1 MKKKIALLLSVVI
14 ILTSI
19 MAACSKSPTPQSSAQ
34 PTASGVKKITIA
46 AGRSFYQGPTT
57 NIFVHGSTNV
67 WQSLVML
74 NDKMEPEMRL
84 AESVKASQDGLTWTI
99 KLRSGV
105 TFHDDSKLT
114 SDVAILN
121 LDRLYHW
128 NSGSK
133 SYDPAFEN
141 TGEFGK
147 ITKMT
152 KVDDLSFTVTH
163 EKAIPDF
170 DLRLGYENSAMFA
183 AASFD
188 SKKAITTPYGTGPY
202 KYEAYDEKTDTLTLT
217 KFDKYWEGTPKLDK
231 VIFKNISDATT
242 RLSALQSGEIDV
254 ISDVGGILPQQA
266 ATVQSDNKL
275 VMKQRLV
282 STVHYYFMNT
292 NSGKLFSDANM
303 RKALSLSIDRDTIVK
318 KLLKGYGETAKSVLS
333 SAGATWLTDCGYSFD
348 AKQAKELKEKA
359 VGAGEV
365 SCTILLNSSLLGR
378 WPYQDTAAMVQAQ
391 LKEIGVNTQIETVDS
406 ATWSKRLKE
415 GTYDIA
421 PQPFTVSAG
430 EPNYFFVR
438 NVKTGGS
445 NNAARSFGIK
455 DAALDSL
462 IDKVAVEPSKTER
475 QKYYAEIQKLVKEK
489 EYVIPIWYDVTLY
502 AMNKRVQ
509 NFNLDVT
516 FCPDLYDVSVG

>member
-1 MKKKIALLLSVVI
+1 MKKKTALLLSAVI
-14 ILTSI
+14 LFVSI
-19 MAACSKSPTPQSSAQ
+19 MTACSQSPQSSPQ
-34 PTASGVKKITIA
+34 PTASGPKIVTIA
-46 AGRSFYQGPTT
+46 AGRSFYQGPTS
-57 NIFVHGSTNV
+57 NIYVHGSTNV
-67 WQSLVML
+67 WQALVML

-99 KLRSGV
+99 KLRNGV
-105 TFHDDSKLT
+105 TFHDGTKLT
-114 SDVAILN
+114 SDVAIMN

-128 NSGSK
+128 NGGSK

-147 ITKMT
+147 ITKMA

-163 EKAIPDF
+163 EKPIPDF

-188 SKKAITTPYGTGPY
+188 SKKAITKPYGTGPY
-202 KYEAYDEKTDTLTLT
+202 KYESYDEKTETLTLS
-217 KFDKYWEGTPKLDK
+217 KFEKYWEGEPKLDK
-231 VIFKNISDATT
+231 VIFKNIADATT
-242 RLSALQSGEIDV
+242 RLSALQSGEVDV

-266 ATVQSDNKL
+266 ATVLGDNKL

-292 NSGKLFSDANM
+292 NSGKLFSDVSM
-303 RKALSLSIDRDTIVK
+303 RKALSLCIDRDTIVK
-318 KLLKGYGETAKSVLS
+318 KLLKGYGEPAKSVLT
-333 SAGATWLTDCGYSFD
+333 SAGPTWLADCGNVFD
-348 AKQAKELKEKA
+348 PKQAKELKLKA
-359 VGAGEV
+359 VGTGEV

-378 WPYQDTAAMVQAQ
+378 WPYQDTAAMIQAQ
-391 LKEIGVNTQIETVDS
+391 LKEIGVNAQIETVDS
-406 ATWSKRLKE
+406 ATWTKRLKE

-438 NVKTGGS
+438 NLRSGGT
-445 NNAARSFGIK
+445 NNSSRSYGIK

-475 QKYYAEIQKLVKEK
+475 QKYYAEMQKLVKEK
-489 EYVIPIWYDVTLY
+489 EYVIPLWYDVTIY

-516 FCPDLYDVSVG
+516 FCPDLYKVSVG

>member
-1 MKKKIALLLSVVI
+1 MKKKIALLLSLVI
-14 ILTSI
+14 LLACIAS
-19 MAACSKSPTPQSSAQ
+19 ACSNSPAQQSGPQ
-34 PTASGVKKITIA
+34 PTASGSKIITIA

-74 NDKMEPEMRL
+74 NDKMEAEMKL
-84 AESVKASQDGLTWTI
+84 AESAKPSQDGLTWTI
-99 KLRSGV
+99 KLKSGV
-105 TFHDDSKLT
+105 TFHDGAKLT
-114 SDVAILN
+114 SDVAIMN

-147 ITKMT
+147 ITKMA

-170 DLRLGYENSAMFA
+170 DLRLGYENSAMFSP
-183 AASFD
+183 ASFN
-188 SKKAITTPYGTGPY
+188 SKKEITTPYGTGPY
-202 KYEAYDEKTDTLTLT
+202 KYDSYDEKTQTLTLS
-217 KFDKYWEGTPKLDK
+217 KFDKYWEGVPKLDK
-231 VIFKNISDATT
+231 VIFKNIADATT
-242 RLSALQSGEIDV
+242 RLSALQSGEVDV

-266 ATVQSDNKL
+266 STVLGDKNL

-292 NSGKLFSDANM
+292 TSGKLFSDVNM
-303 RKALSLSIDRDTIVK
+303 RRALSLSIDRDTIVK
-318 KLLKGYGETAKSVLS
+318 KLLKGYGEPAKSVLS
-333 SAGATWLTDCGYSFD
+333 SAGSTWLTDCGYVFD
-348 AKQAKELKEKA
+348 AKQAKELKLKA
-359 VGAGEV
+359 IGTGEA

-378 WPYQDTAAMVQAQ
+378 WPYQDTAAMIQAQ
-391 LKEIGVNTQIETVDS
+391 LKEIGVNAQIETVDS
-406 ATWSKRLKE
+406 ATWTKRLKE

-438 NVKTGGS
+438 NVRSGGT
-445 NNAARSFGIK
+445 NNASRSYGIK
-455 DAALDSL
+455 DAALDAL
-462 IDKVAVEPSKTER
+462 IDKVAVEPNKTER
-475 QKYYAEIQKLVKEK
+475 QKYYAEMQKLVKEK
-489 EYVIPIWYDVTLY
+489 EYVIPLWYDVTLY

-516 FCPDLYDVSVG
+516 FCPDLFKVSIG